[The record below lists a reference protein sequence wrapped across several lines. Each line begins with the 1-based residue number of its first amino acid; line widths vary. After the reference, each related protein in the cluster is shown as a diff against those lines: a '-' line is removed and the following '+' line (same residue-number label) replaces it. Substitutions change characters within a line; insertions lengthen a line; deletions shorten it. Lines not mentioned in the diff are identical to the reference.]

1 MNKKHQ
7 RMPYIYVCINILFLI
22 PIMLFTLMSGFFNSL
37 FERIG
42 FQPSLYVIF
51 MFFYYFLKL
60 TYIHIALCVILF
72 ICNILKEKK
81 YCILSLFLQILR

>member
-1 MNKKHQ
+1 
-7 RMPYIYVCINILFLI
+7 
-22 PIMLFTLMSGFFNSL
+22 MSGFFNSL

>member
-1 MNKKHQ
+1 MNKKYQ

-51 MFFYYFLKL
+51 VFFIIF
-60 TYIHIALCVILF
+60 
-72 ICNILKEKK
+72 
-81 YCILSLFLQILR
+81 